1 MTPASARVS
10 VRPPADQVSTQQFA
24 EDVAFYLTQTPRQL
38 PSRYLYDALGS
49 ALFEAI
55 TRLPWYR
62 VTRAETGLL
71 KTHARAILA
80 ACAPLTETV
89 ELGAG
94 SGEKL
99 ARVLQAR
106 DAGSAEL
113 RVHLVDVSRSA
124 LSAAAGLLVGLP
136 ATQVITHQATYEA
149 GLAEFR
155 RNQAEAGH
163 TLLLFLGSNMGNF
176 DPPKAN
182 ELLRQIRSALQ
193 PGDLF
198 LLGADLLKPER
209 ELMLAYDDPL
219 GVTAAFNRNL
229 LVRINR
235 ELGADFDLD
244 SFQHRALWNATE
256 SRMESYLVSTRTQRI
271 RIAEARLE
279 LTMRDG
285 ETIWTESSYKYS
297 LDGLF
302 GSLEAAGFARR
313 QAWVDEDAQFALT
326 LVQR

>member
-80 ACAPLTETV
+80 ACAPLTDTV

-106 DAGSAEL
+106 DAGSAAL

-136 ATQVITHQATYEA
+136 ATQVITHEATYEA
-149 GLAEFR
+149 GLAEFSR
-155 RNQAEAGH
+155 TQSETGH

-182 ELLRQIRSALQ
+182 ELLRQIRTALQ

-198 LLGADLLKPER
+198 LLGADLIKPER

-256 SRMESYLVSTRTQRI
+256 SRMESYLVSTRTQRV

-279 LTMRDG
+279 LTLRDG

-297 LDGLF
+297 LEGLF
-302 GSLEAAGFARR
+302 SSLQAAGFARR

>member
-1 MTPASARVS
+1 MSPGSARVS
-10 VRPPADQVSTQQFA
+10 VRPPAEQVSVQQFA

-62 VTRAETGLL
+62 LTRAETGLL

-80 ACAPLTETV
+80 ACAPLTDAV

-94 SGEKL
+94 SGAKL
-99 ARVLQAR
+99 AQLLQAR
-106 DAGSAEL
+106 DSGSDAL

-124 LSAAAGLLVGLP
+124 LSAAARLLVGLP
-136 ATQVITHQATYEA
+136 AIQVITHEATYEA

-155 RNQAEAGH
+155 RNQAGAGRA
-163 TLLLFLGSNMGNF
+163 LLLFLGSNMGNF
-176 DPPKAN
+176 DPPQAN
-182 ELLRQIRSALQ
+182 ELLRQIRNALQ

-209 ELMLAYDDPL
+209 ELMLAYADPL

-235 ELGADFDLD
+235 ELGGDFDLA
-244 SFQHRALWNATE
+244 SFQHRALWNAAE
-256 SRMESYLVSTRTQRI
+256 SRMESYLVSTRTQRV
-271 RIAEARLE
+271 RIPEAGFE
-279 LTMRDG
+279 LSLHDG

-297 LDGLF
+297 REGLF
-302 GSLEAAGFARR
+302 GSLQDAGFARR
-313 QAWVDEDAQFALT
+313 QAWVDEDAQFALI

>member
-80 ACAPLTETV
+80 ACAPLTDTV

-155 RNQAEAGH
+155 RNQAEEGH

-176 DPPKAN
+176 DPPQAN

-271 RIAEARLE
+271 RIAEAQLE

-302 GSLEAAGFARR
+302 GSLAAAGFARR

>member
-10 VRPPADQVSTQQFA
+10 VRPPAEQVSTQQFA

-80 ACAPLTETV
+80 ACAPLTDTV

-176 DPPKAN
+176 DPPQAN

-302 GSLEAAGFARR
+302 GSLAAAGFARR

>member
-80 ACAPLTETV
+80 ACAPLTDTV

-176 DPPKAN
+176 DPPQAN

-302 GSLEAAGFARR
+302 GSLAAAGFARR

>member
-80 ACAPLTETV
+80 ACAPLTDTV

-176 DPPKAN
+176 DPPQAN

-256 SRMESYLVSTRTQRI
+256 LRMESYLVSTRTQRI

-302 GSLEAAGFARR
+302 GSLAAAGFARR